1 MPVLLVTLTLTL
13 LCYNF
18 VVSQHL
24 LIYRIWV
31 LALMTTRVWILDP
44 VLGRER
50 NKNIVPAFTE
60 LECAGAKGGIGYFL
74 HKYMHT

>member
-18 VVSQHL
+18 VESQRL

-31 LALMTTRVWILDP
+31 LALMNTRVWILDP
-44 VLGRER
+44 VSGRER
-50 NKNIVPAFTE
+50 NKNTVPAFTE
-60 LECAGAKGGIGYFL
+60 LESAGAKGGTGYFL
-74 HKYMHT
+74 HKYTHT